1 MGSGDPMDGAHV
13 LLITPFDE
21 SEQVDERS
29 LNEHIDFVL
38 SAGVDGIVGLGT
50 TGEFFALSPVERIEL
65 MSKIARHVRGR
76 AALTFGVGDSSTAV
90 AIELARHAQAVGA
103 DVVMLQSP
111 YYFNHTTSACDTHF
125 LAVAKAVDI
134 PVMIYD
140 GAGGI
145 PVSVERLRAL
155 NQLAPNIAY
164 VKMSI
169 PDPAKIV
176 AVVEEA
182 PEVAPLCG
190 DEYILVLGLRLG
202 AIGSTVGIGNVLP
215 EAVVSL
221 HRAVDNGDIEAARA
235 TQMTEISPLVGV
247 CTNEKSAYIR
257 CFKEILAHRGIIAS
271 PATRLPLGPLDPLR
285 REEVLATAEA
295 IPVS

>member
-1 MGSGDPMDGAHV
+1 MSDELLGGAHV
-13 LLITPFDE
+13 LLITPFDRD
-21 SEQVDERS
+21 EQVDEPS
-29 LNEHIDFVL
+29 LAEHIDFVL
-38 SAGVDGIVGLGT
+38 AAGVDGIVGLGT
-50 TGEFFALSPVERIEL
+50 TGEFFSLSPVERIEL
-65 MSKIARHVRGR
+65 MSTIARHVHGR

-90 AIELARHAQAVGA
+90 AIELARHAQSVGA

-111 YYFNHTTSACDTHF
+111 YYFNHTTAACDAHF
-125 LAVAKAVDI
+125 LAVAGAVDI

-145 PVSVERLRAL
+145 PVSVERLRDLHSA
-155 NQLAPNIAY
+155 APNIAY

-176 AVVEEA
+176 SVVEDA
-182 PEVAPLCG
+182 PGVAPLCG
-190 DEYILVLGLRLG
+190 DEYILVLGLRHG

-221 HRAVDNGDIEAARA
+221 HRDVENGDIGSARA

-257 CFKEILAHRGIIAS
+257 CFKEILADRGIIAS
-271 PATRLPLGPLDPLR
+271 PTTRLPLGPLDPLR
-285 REEVLATAEA
+285 REEVLATAQA
-295 IPVS
+295 LAVS

>member
-1 MGSGDPMDGAHV
+1 MSGDLLDGAHV
-13 LLITPFDE
+13 LLITPFHPDGE
-21 SEQVDERS
+21 VDERS
-29 LNEHIDFVL
+29 LAAHLDFVL
-38 SAGVDGIVGLGT
+38 AAGVDGIVGLGT
-50 TGEFFALSPVERIEL
+50 TGEFFSLSPVERIAL
-65 MSKIARHVRGR
+65 MSMIARQLDGR
-76 AALTFGVGDSSTAV
+76 AVLTFGVGDSSTAV
-90 AIELARHAQAVGA
+90 SIELARHARSVGA

-111 YYFNHTTSACDTHF
+111 YYFSHTTAACDAHF
-125 LAVAKAVDI
+125 LAVARAVDI

-145 PVSVERLRAL
+145 PVSVERLRNLHRA
-155 NQLAPNIAY
+155 APNIAY

-176 AVVEEA
+176 AVLEEA
-182 PEVAPLCG
+182 PGVAPLCG
-190 DEYILVLGLRLG
+190 DEYILVLGLRQG

-215 EAVVSL
+215 GSVVAL
-221 HRAVDNGDIEAARA
+221 HRAVAGGDIEAARI

-247 CTNEKSAYIR
+247 CTNEKAAYIR

-285 REEVLATAEA
+285 LEEVLATAGFVA
-295 IPVS
+295 VA